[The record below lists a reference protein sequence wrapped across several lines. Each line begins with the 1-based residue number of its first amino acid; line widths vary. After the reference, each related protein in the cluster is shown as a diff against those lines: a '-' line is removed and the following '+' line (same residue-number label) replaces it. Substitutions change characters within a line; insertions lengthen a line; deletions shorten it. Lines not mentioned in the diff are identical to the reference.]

1 MESEVILDEN
11 LYNSLTN
18 LILYQN
24 NVLIRKIAQDYP
36 QWNLRTLKK
45 YIKDKPEKTKI
56 PKSRPEA
63 KAKKKIIKKQDE
75 VDNDYESYS
84 EVKIIKKKVVL
95 KRKKGKKN
103 NNGFDLVE
111 YLGNKYYIDNKT
123 NYVYQSISEKDKSGN
138 VEDLEVEFVGMLEGK
153 KINFDAE
160 SSS

>member
-1 MESEVILDEN
+1 MESEVILEQN

-24 NVLIRKIAQDYP
+24 HVLIRKIAQDYP

-45 YIKDKPEKTKI
+45 YIKDKPEKVKI
-56 PKSRPEA
+56 PKSKP
-63 KAKKKIIKKQDE
+63 KVKKIIKKEDK
-75 VDNDYESYS
+75 VDSDCESES

-95 KRKKGKKN
+95 KRRKGKKDN
-103 NNGFDLVE
+103 DGYNLVE

-123 NYVYQSISEKDKSGN
+123 NYAYQSISKKDESEDE
-138 VEDLEVEFVGMLEGK
+138 EDLEVECVGMLEGK

>member
-1 MESEVILDEN
+1 M
-11 LYNSLTN
+11 
-18 LILYQN
+18 
-24 NVLIRKIAQDYP
+24 
-36 QWNLRTLKK
+36 
-45 YIKDKPEKTKI
+45 
-56 PKSRPEA
+56 
-63 KAKKKIIKKQDE
+63 
-75 VDNDYESYS
+75 
-84 EVKIIKKKVVL
+84 VL

>member
-1 MESEVILDEN
+1 MESKVILEEK

-45 YIKDKPEKTKI
+45 YIKDKPDKTKI
-56 PKSRPEA
+56 PKSQHEP
-63 KAKKKIIKKQDE
+63 KAKKKIIKKQNKEDS
-75 VDNDYESYS
+75 DCESDS

-95 KRKKGKKN
+95 KRRKGKKDT
-103 NNGFDLVE
+103 NGYDLVE
-111 YLGNKYYIDNKT
+111 YLGNKYYIDKKT
-123 NYVYQSISEKDKSGN
+123 NYVYQSISEKEDK
-138 VEDLEVEFVGMLEGK
+138 EDLEVEFVGMLEGK

-160 SSS
+160 ASS